1 MNLDEALEKIISQ
14 NQQIEELKKDNE
26 NKENLL
32 TTLKQEKEQLT
43 KENER
48 VLQRNTELYLMV
60 DQSANRNS
68 DINNQKK
75 KDSTPRK
82 TSWEDFLN

>member
-32 TTLKQEKEQLT
+32 TTLKQEKEKLA

-60 DQSANRNS
+60 DQSANRSS
-68 DINNQKK
+68 DTNNQKK
-75 KDSTPRK
+75 KDSRPIK

>member
-32 TTLKQEKEQLT
+32 SSLKQEKEQLT

-48 VLQRNTELYLMV
+48 ILQHNTELYLMV

-68 DINNQKK
+68 DTNKQKK
-75 KDSTPRK
+75 KDSTPIK
-82 TSWEDFLN
+82 TSWKDFLN

>member
-32 TTLKQEKEQLT
+32 TTLKQEKEKLT

-60 DQSANRNS
+60 DQSANHNL
-68 DINNQKK
+68 DTNNQKK